1 MRDFFTLDQ
10 TPCDEPCASV
20 GEPDY
25 EEKALAQCRR
35 FIGLLRQTFGLEP
48 DGTRLSIKSFPH
60 DFGTYYSVVTGWVI
74 KYLVVSITTGFPDL
88 GAATDP
94 ESIRVS
100 HQAAISRF
108 NDLAERRL
116 GADGVEGVGQLAAGS
131 PFTEAIA
138 TCSGATSGFRFFA
151 MWRVSLLVKG
161 RKPQFSAQ
169 ASLKISAMMSRS
181 AS

>member
-60 DFGTYYSVVTGWVI
+60 DFGTYYSVVCYFSHGI
-74 KYLVVSITTGFPDL
+74 PASAAYARRCEDDAPTTWEGINKNSQR
-88 GAATDP
+88 TT
-94 ESIRVS
+94 
-100 HQAAISRF
+100 AI
-108 NDLAERRL
+108 
-116 GADGVEGVGQLAAGS
+116 
-131 PFTEAIA
+131 PT
-138 TCSGATSGFRFFA
+138 
-151 MWRVSLLVKG
+151 KG
-161 RKPQFSAQ
+161 R
-169 ASLKISAMMSRS
+169 R
-181 AS
+181 